1 MNIPPVTFGKK
12 IPIAKCHIKDLKN
25 DKYVAAT
32 CYKID
37 CTDTSDS
44 SEIWKLDGDW
54 EYNDVVA
61 HNIDEKHRH
70 LEGIG
75 VQNSLDFY
83 EMQTDK
89 KKEIIGIC
97 QVNKTFGDIRLD
109 YLESKPDKGYKYI
122 GQSMLAILGEVA
134 KSEGIERIYIPTPV
148 EEARSFYRDKCGFKE
163 AKDTTAMYMNKNK
176 FKKLKIKA
184 ERNTHSKIINCMV

>member
-1 MNIPPVTFGKK
+1 MNISPVSFGKK
-12 IPIAKCHIKDLKN
+12 IPIAKCHIKDLKHN
-25 DKYVAAT
+25 KYVSVT

-37 CTDTSDS
+37 CNDASDS
-44 SEIWKLDGDW
+44 SDIWKLDGDW

-70 LEGIG
+70 LKGLG

-83 EMQTDK
+83 EMKTDK
-89 KKEIIGIC
+89 KKEVVGIC

-109 YLESKPDKGYKYI
+109 YLEAEPENKYKYI

-134 KSEGIERIYIPTPV
+134 KAEKMERIYIPAPV
-148 EEARSFYRDKCGFKE
+148 EKARAFYKDKCGFKE
-163 AKDTTAMYMNKNK
+163 AKDTTALYLNRNK
-176 FKKLKIKA
+176 FKRLKIKA